1 MDIAHLWGANRKGSV
16 MSTDVSSVQ
25 SALQMPATHTLKPEA
40 VIATHGGAAPA
51 SQQTQP
57 SPGAAEL
64 PKQADPATLRK
75 KLAEAVDHLNEM
87 AQRNNYKLNFSIDE
101 QSNQVIVRVRDAKS
115 GEVIRQMPNEAALRM
130 AHHFADL
137 KGLLS
142 DEKI

>member
-25 SALQMPATHTLKPEA
+25 SALQKPATLKPE
-40 VIATHGGAAPA
+40 VVSATHGGGAAPA

-57 SPGAAEL
+57 SPAAAEL
-64 PKQADPATLRK
+64 PKQADPATMRK
-75 KLAEAVDHLNEM
+75 KMAEAVDHLNEM

-115 GEVIRQMPNEAALRM
+115 GEVIRQIPNEVVVKFAHSLENLR
-130 AHHFADL
+130 
-137 KGLLS
+137 
-142 DEKI
+142 